1 MHQTIDNVFK
11 QEIKRASD
19 ESYICIPLENCKG
32 NKAREFVK
40 SYIQNSDD
48 FSKIKVSF
56 SITTKC
62 LGIVR

>member
-11 QEIKRASD
+11 QEVKRASD

-40 SYIQNSDD
+40 
-48 FSKIKVSF
+48 
-56 SITTKC
+56 
-62 LGIVR
+62 